1 MNFRQKKAVE
11 RRMTRQFL
19 MGVAV
24 ISLSACQ
31 TLGKLGPDA
40 TVVDAKAEVP
50 IPSTWVEP
58 ASDALPN
65 SDWVGEFQSAKLTEL
80 VDTALLKN
88 PTIGRNI
95 AQLDQALSRIRVSR
109 SNLFPTVNGGASS
122 TISRGGIGFNAGS
135 ESYDLGLNA
144 SWEADLFGRV
154 RDQIDADEVGA
165 AASSA
170 DVAATRL
177 SIAGQ
182 VAQGWFNIIQ
192 ANQLVALSESDI
204 SSLSRAFR
212 LTQRRFESGIT
223 GSSDVRLAKSSV
235 ANAEALLALR
245 LQNRDVLIRSLKALL
260 RDYPDA
266 NMLVP
271 ENFPALPALSGVGS
285 PGDVLQ
291 RRPDVIAAERR
302 IAQSGLNVDIARKA
316 LYPSLNLSGGLS
328 ETVINRQGSTT
339 GFDLGDLFDLQDVAK
354 RLTAQLTAPLFQG
367 GRLRGQIEGQEAAL
381 RGQVEAY
388 VETVLRAYQE
398 VENALDGEGRLLER
412 EAALRISLEEA
423 QKAEER
429 LETRYIEGLAT
440 ILQLLDAQSRRL
452 SAEAQLV
459 NVKAERLNNRV
470 RLYVALG
477 GGTYGTEASTQ
488 QLAQLAN

>member
-88 PTIGRNI
+88 PTIG
-95 AQLDQALSRIRVSR
+95 
-109 SNLFPTVNGGASS
+109 
-122 TISRGGIGFNAGS
+122 
-135 ESYDLGLNA
+135 
-144 SWEADLFGRV
+144 
-154 RDQIDADEVGA
+154 
-165 AASSA
+165 
-170 DVAATRL
+170 
-177 SIAGQ
+177 
-182 VAQGWFNIIQ
+182 
-192 ANQLVALSESDI
+192 
-204 SSLSRAFR
+204 
-212 LTQRRFESGIT
+212 
-223 GSSDVRLAKSSV
+223 
-235 ANAEALLALR
+235 NAEALLALR

-477 GGTYGTEASTQ
+477 GGTYGAEASTQ